1 MRTLLVLI
9 CSLALA
15 FAVSGAQE
23 KEKGNKSASKKKQAQ
38 AEQVS
43 QPAGKAG
50 WESNKQARVS
60 GKASDDRQASGRG

>member
-1 MRTLLVLI
+1 MRTLVLI
-9 CSLALA
+9 CSLAPA

-38 AEQVS
+38 AS
-43 QPAGKAG
+43 FAIG
-50 WESNKQARVS
+50 WESNKQAGVS